1 MVPQQSFCHLFNK
14 DQNKKLLLQKLFK
27 LVCHFRMAYKKWKFS
42 CHLWQSIAIYYS
54 LSVTCYMLLAIS
66 IFISETCYYLQKLV
80 SFARCCTSRNFFC
93 SQDMAIFQQWFYVS
107 QRINSNG
114 ALCFQRFLVR
124 YQKEPK
130 VFTFLSF
137 HSELHQLKIGH
148 VRARY
153 FSLTRTNNVE

>member
-1 MVPQQSFCHLFNK
+1 MHQIQKKSFTKVTF
-14 DQNKKLLLQKLFK
+14 DIFYMMTVIRYLLVDIIIF
-27 LVCHFRMAYKKWKFS
+27 FS
-42 CHLWQSIAIYYS
+42 KS
-54 LSVTCYMLLAIS
+54 
-66 IFISETCYYLQKLV
+66 CYYLQKLV
-80 SFARCCTSRNFFC
+80 FFARCCTSRNFFC

-130 VFTFLSF
+130 VFTFLLLDRLIHILSF

>member
-1 MVPQQSFCHLFNK
+1 MSLAALLHLAFTRRW
-14 DQNKKLLLQKLFK
+14 LLY
-27 LVCHFRMAYKKWKFS
+27 VCYM
-42 CHLWQSIAIYYS
+42 
-54 LSVTCYMLLAIS
+54 LSVTFYLLLAIW
-66 IFISETCYYLQKLV
+66 IFLSETCYYLQKLV
-80 SFARCCTSRNFFC
+80 SFARCCMSRNFFC

-130 VFTFLSF
+130 VFTFLLLDRLIHILSF